1 MIKSI
6 NTNSKSVFRLLDWS
20 KVSEFNRLFEL
31 SVEYNPNRTR
41 YTWYFLP
48 RVEMEDYSVMID
60 GRNFSDQPFKVT

>member
-31 SVEYNPNRTR
+31 SVENNPNRTR
-41 YTWYFLP
+41 YIWYFLP
-48 RVEMEDYSVMID
+48 RVEMEDYSVMI

>member
-31 SVEYNPNRTR
+31 SVENNPNRTR